1 MFQAVGNGSFEI
13 TQFAAAVVAFAV
25 EGMGED
31 ELVIQQAGNAVGQ
44 LDFVAC
50 AAWQVFQKA
59 EKCAGSGCN
68 GRQQQDWTALLRA
81 SVSLQYW

>member
-1 MFQAVGNGSFEI
+1 MFQEFAELRAGFRMFQAVGNGSFEI

-50 AAWQVFQKA
+50 AR
-59 EKCAGSGCN
+59 
-68 GRQQQDWTALLRA
+68 GRFSRRLKMRG
-81 SVSLQYW
+81 VRI